1 MADLRLGVVGL
12 GAMGRPM
19 ARNLLAGGFPVTV
32 LRHRDRA
39 APAALAAAGARV
51 VDSLAGLVSAAD
63 AMILM
68 LPSSEEVE
76 ETVLGPDGL
85 EGLARSGQVI
95 VDMGTSDPAS
105 TRRLSERLASRGVDF
120 LDAPVTGG
128 VKGAAAGTLLIMV
141 GGPPH
146 ALDRVRPA
154 LETLGSAIV
163 HVGES
168 GAGHTLKIINNLIA
182 LTTAALIA
190 EALRLADAAR
200 VPLPVALDV
209 LHQGSA
215 SSAALQGMA
224 ARIRSRQFDPG
235 FKVHLARKDLTLAE
249 SLATTAGVRLP
260 VGAAARGVFDQACEA
275 GLGDLDTSALAASL
289 AWPAGSG
296 RPQDRPPDRS

>member
-19 ARNLLAGGFPVTV
+19 AANLLAGGFPVAV
-32 LRHRDRA
+32 LRHRDTA
-39 APAALAAAGARV
+39 APSALAAAGAGV
-51 VDSLAGLVSAAD
+51 VDSLAALVAAVD
-63 AMILM
+63 AIILM
-68 LPSSEEVE
+68 LPSSQEVE

-85 EGLARSGQVI
+85 EGLARPGQVI

-128 VKGAAAGTLLIMV
+128 VKGAAAGTLLIMA

-154 LETLGSAIV
+154 LETLGSAVV

-182 LTTAALIA
+182 VTTGALIA
-190 EALRLADAAR
+190 EALRLAEAAR
-200 VPLPVALDV
+200 LPLPVVLDV
-209 LHQGSA
+209 LQKGSA
-215 SSAALQGMA
+215 NSAALQGMA
-224 ARIRSRQFDPG
+224 GRIRSRQFDPG
-235 FKVHLARKDLTLAE
+235 FRVNLARKDLTLAE
-249 SLATTAGVRLP
+249 GLARTAGVRLP
-260 VGAAARGVFDQACEA
+260 VGAAARVVFDEACEA
-275 GLGDLDTSALAASL
+275 GLGDLDTSALAAS
-289 AWPAGSG
+289 SG
-296 RPQDRPPDRS
+296 PPQGRRPDRS